1 MYIGRLDDGRA
12 IVFGDEY
19 YAKESGGEYSEFDEI
34 PNGSGLLKTD
44 LVTLWW
50 EAAPAPTPEP
60 PPVVVLSNEELTK
73 ENNQLKAELQ
83 ATTETQAF
91 QEECL
96 VEMAGIVY
104 A

>member
-1 MYIGRLDDGRA
+1 MYIGQLSDNRA
-12 IVFGDEY
+12 VVFGDELC
-19 YAKESGGEYSEFDEI
+19 AKQSEMPYTTFDEI
-34 PNGSGLLKTD
+34 PEGTGLLKTD

-60 PPVVVLSNEELTK
+60 VPVVILSNEELTK
-73 ENNQLKAELQ
+73 ENKQLKTKLQ
-83 ATTETQAF
+83 ATAETQAF

-96 VEMAGIVY
+96 IEMAAIVY